1 MHAPPHVFLALKIL
15 ERQAGRS
22 GQGRATDDLP
32 SRGSPWPSHHL
43 GISRGPCRLLHAC
56 ERQGYSLDM
65 SNGVTAL
72 VLVCTLKSS
81 PATSS
86 SELLATQVLAALRQ
100 QGVEG
105 HLVRVVDH
113 GVRFGVST
121 DEGEDDGWPR
131 IRDQMLAADILVI
144 ATPIWM
150 GQPSSVCK
158 MVLERLDAELRETDD
173 EGRLLTYGKAA
184 MVAAV
189 GNEDGAHHV
198 IAECLQALNDTGF
211 SIAPNAGTYWVG
223 QAMQTTDYQELDP
236 SPEETTSATR
246 SAVANTVHLA
256 RLLQGSDYP
265 PP

>member
-1 MHAPPHVFLALKIL
+1 ML
-15 ERQAGRS
+15 E
-22 GQGRATDDLP
+22 
-32 SRGSPWPSHHL
+32 
-43 GISRGPCRLLHAC
+43 
-56 ERQGYSLDM
+56 
-65 SNGVTAL
+65 
-72 VLVCTLKSS
+72 
-81 PATSS
+81 
-86 SELLATQVLAALRQ
+86 ALRQ
-100 QGVEG
+100 HGVEG

-121 DEGEDDGWPR
+121 DEGDEDGWPG
-131 IRDQMLAADILVI
+131 IRAQMLEADILVI

-158 MVLERLDAELRETDD
+158 MVLERLDAELSETDE

-184 MVAAV
+184 MVAVV

-223 QAMQTTDYQELDP
+223 QAMQTTDYQDLDQ

-246 SAVANTVHLA
+246 SAVANTVHLV
-256 RLLQGSDYP
+256 RLLQGAGYP
-265 PP
+265 AA